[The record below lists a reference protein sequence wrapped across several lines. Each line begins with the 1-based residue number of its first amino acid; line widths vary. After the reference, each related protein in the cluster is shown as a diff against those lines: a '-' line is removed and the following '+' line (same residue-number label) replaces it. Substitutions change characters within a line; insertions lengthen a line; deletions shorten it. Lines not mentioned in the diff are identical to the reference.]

1 MSNGPTVA
9 IAHDYLTQRGGAE
22 RVVLSLM
29 KAFPGAP
36 VHTTLYD
43 PEGTYPE
50 FADAD
55 IRTSPLNRIGVLRR
69 DHRLALPLLAPASS
83 RMHIDADVVVASS
96 SGWAH
101 GFRTTGRTVV
111 YCHNPAR
118 WLYQTDEY
126 LGGPAWRSPLGPPVL
141 ALRPLLRRWDRRAAD
156 GVDVYL
162 ANSRVVQQRIEATY
176 GRDAELLPPPHGMDA
191 SAPREPV
198 PELADWDTGY
208 ALVVS
213 RLLPYKNV
221 DAVIEAVR
229 GTGRRLVVVGHGPEE
244 ARLRATLP
252 DHVRLLGGLGD
263 AQLRSTY
270 AGAGVLVAA
279 SHEDF
284 GLAPLEAAAFG
295 VPTIALRGGGFL
307 ETVVEGRTGLFFD
320 RADAPSIAAALALS
334 ERHDWHSD
342 TMRTRAEQFGESRF
356 IDRIRSVALGDG
368 QSERGMDRYAP

>member
-1 MSNGPTVA
+1 MRSAPVARSTVA

-22 RVVLSLM
+22 RVVLTLM
-29 KAFPGAP
+29 KAFPGAA

-43 PEGTYPE
+43 PESTYPE

-55 IRTSPLNRIGVLRR
+55 VRVSPLNRVGALRR
-69 DHRLALPLLAPASS
+69 DHRLALPLLAPAAS
-83 RMHIDADVVVASS
+83 RMRIDADVVVASS

-101 GFRTTGRTVV
+101 GFDTSGRTVV

-126 LGGPAWRSPLGPPVL
+126 LGGAAWRSPIGPPLL
-141 ALRPLLRRWDRRAAD
+141 AMRPLLKRWDRRQA
-156 GVDVYL
+156 GQVDVYL
-162 ANSRVVQQRIEATY
+162 ANSRVVQQRIARTY
-176 GRDAELLPPPHGMDA
+176 GREAELLPPPHGMDA
-191 SAPREPV
+191 SAPRESV
-198 PELADWDTGY
+198 PELDSWAPGY

-229 GTGRRLVVVGHGPEE
+229 GTDRRLVVVGRGPEE

-252 DHVRLLGGLGD
+252 DNVLLLGGLSD
-263 AQLRSTY
+263 AQMRTVY
-270 AGAGVLVAA
+270 ARAGVLVAA

-295 VPTIALRGGGFL
+295 VPAVALRGGGFL
-307 ETVVEGRTGLFFD
+307 ETVVEGGTGLFFD
-320 RADAPSIAAALALS
+320 RPTADDIAAALLS
-334 ERHDWHSD
+334 SDRHPWDGD
-342 TMRTRAEQFGESRF
+342 TLRARAEEFGESRF
-356 IDRIRSVALGDG
+356 IERIRSVVLGAG
-368 QSERGMDRYAP
+368 RST

>member
-1 MSNGPTVA
+1 MNTPRMSTSVA

-29 KAFPGAP
+29 RAFPEAT

-43 PEGTYPE
+43 PDSTYPD

-55 IRTSPLNRIGVLRR
+55 VRTSPLNRIGALRR
-69 DHRLALPLLAPASS
+69 DHRLALPLLAHAAS
-83 RMHIDADVVVASS
+83 RMRVDADVVVASS

-101 GFRTTGRTVV
+101 GFETDGRTVV

-126 LGGPAWRSPLGPPVL
+126 LGGPAWRSPIGPPL
-141 ALRPLLRRWDRRAAD
+141 LTLRPALRRWDRSRAD
-156 GVDVYL
+156 QVDVYL
-162 ANSRVVQQRIEATY
+162 ANSRVVQRRIAVTY

-191 SAPREPV
+191 SAPREAV
-198 PELADWDTGY
+198 PELVDWDPGY

-229 GTGRRLVVVGHGPEE
+229 GTSRRLVVVGRGPEE

-252 DHVRLLGGLGD
+252 DNVRLLGGLSD
-263 AQLRSTY
+263 AQLREVY

-284 GLAPLEAAAFG
+284 GLTPLEAAAFG
-295 VPTIALRGGGFL
+295 VPAVALRGGGFL
-307 ETVVEGRTGLFFD
+307 ETIVEGETGLYF
-320 RADAPSIAAALALS
+320 DAPTPDRIAAALTT
-334 ERHDWHSD
+334 SD
-342 TMRTRAEQFGESRF
+342 DHEWDADRLLARAEHFGEGRF
-356 IDRIRSVALGDG
+356 IARIREIALEEGRVD
-368 QSERGMDRYAP
+368 